1 MGILGLRELRQHA
14 SDLVRRA
21 QAGEQLVIT
30 VSGRPAAM
38 LGPVQRDTWR
48 TYDEIADLFS
58 TPTDPRWAEE
68 LRRIRDDVSDP
79 WTHR

>member
-1 MGILGLRELRQHA
+1 VGILGLRELRQHA

-58 TPTDPRWAEE
+58 TPTDPRWAED